1 MMNLTANHVVI
12 VMGVSGCGKT
22 SVAKALAEKHHWR
35 CLDADDF
42 HPLANVEK
50 MRAGVPL
57 NDDDRWPWLD
67 KLNSMLR
74 HSAAKNESVVL
85 ACSAL
90 KEVYRARLSQRIAR
104 AKVSIVHLE
113 GSFELIESRMK
124 AREHK
129 YMPSTLLRSQ
139 FDTLEKPA
147 QSIVCSIDMP
157 IAKIVDYALMHL

>member
-1 MMNLTANHVVI
+1 MMNHVVI

-22 SVAKALAEKHHWR
+22 SVAQALAEKHQWR

-42 HPLANVEK
+42 HPPANVEK
-50 MRAGVPL
+50 MRAGTPL

-74 HSAAKNESVVL
+74 HSAAKNESIVL

-90 KEVYRARLSQRIAR
+90 KEIYRERLSQRITR

-113 GSFELIESRMK
+113 GSYELIEARMK

-129 YMPSTLLRSQ
+129 YMPSTLLKSQ
-139 FDTLEKPA
+139 FDTLEKPLKA
-147 QSIVCSIDMP
+147 IVVPIDIP
-157 IAKIVDYALMHL
+157 VQNQIERISDALT

>member
-1 MMNLTANHVVI
+1 MMTHVVI

-22 SVAKALAEKHHWR
+22 SVAKALADEHQWR

-42 HPLANVEK
+42 HPPANVEK
-50 MRAGVPL
+50 MRAGTPL

-67 KLNSMLR
+67 RLNSMLR
-74 HSAAKNESVVL
+74 HSAAKNESIVL

-90 KEVYRARLSQRIAR
+90 KEVYRERLSDRIAR
-104 AKVSIVHLE
+104 AKVSVVHLE
-113 GSFELIESRMK
+113 GSFELIEARMK

-139 FDTLEKPA
+139 FETLEKPLNA
-147 QSIVCSIDMP
+147 ISVPID
-157 IAKIVDYALMHL
+157 IAIHSQIDRINKALT

>member
-1 MMNLTANHVVI
+1 MMNHVVI
-12 VMGVSGCGKT
+12 IMGVSGCGKT
-22 SVAKALAEKHHWR
+22 SVAQALAEKHQWR

-42 HPLANVEK
+42 HPPGNVEK
-50 MRAGVPL
+50 MRAGTPL

-90 KEVYRARLSQRIAR
+90 KEIYRERLSQRIAR

-113 GSFELIESRMK
+113 GSFELIEARMK

-129 YMPSTLLRSQ
+129 YMPSTLLKSQ
-139 FDTLEKPA
+139 FETLQKPLNAITVAIDISVQNQIEKIN
-147 QSIVCSIDMP
+147 Q
-157 IAKIVDYALMHL
+157 ALV

>member
-1 MMNLTANHVVI
+1 MMNHVVI

-22 SVAKALAEKHHWR
+22 SVAKALAEKHQWR
-35 CLDADDF
+35 WLDADDF
-42 HPLANVEK
+42 HPPANVEK
-50 MRAGVPL
+50 MRAGTPL

-90 KEVYRARLSQRIAR
+90 KEAYRERLSQRIAR

-113 GSFELIESRMK
+113 GSFELIEARMK
-124 AREHK
+124 ARDHK
-129 YMPSTLLRSQ
+129 YMPATLLKSQ
-139 FDTLEKPA
+139 FEALEKPLNA
-147 QSIVCSIDMP
+147 ISVAIDIP
-157 IAKIVDYALMHL
+157 LLSQIEKIDQALV